1 MPRVSK
7 TLSDIHVRRLKHS
20 VSSAGKER
28 AALHAVGGVSG
39 LYIQCSPPSASNAK
53 GSKSWILRT
62 VIGGKRRDLGLG
74 SYPNVSLTT
83 ARELARERKQS
94 IANGIDPIAE
104 AKAKKSALV
113 ARQAQEV
120 TFEAL
125 AKEFTAIKTKEWVLP
140 PFSRTVIKRL
150 KTLNRSW
157 QLVAA
162 FEDCEIAQCS

>member
-1 MPRVSK
+1 
-7 TLSDIHVRRLKHS
+7 
-20 VSSAGKER
+20 
-28 AALHAVGGVSG
+28 
-39 LYIQCSPPSASNAK
+39 
-53 GSKSWILRT
+53 
-62 VIGGKRRDLGLG
+62 
-74 SYPNVSLTT
+74 VSLTT

-140 PFSRTVIKRL
+140 RFYGHFKEAP
-150 KTLNRSW
+150 
-157 QLVAA
+157 
-162 FEDCEIAQCS
+162 